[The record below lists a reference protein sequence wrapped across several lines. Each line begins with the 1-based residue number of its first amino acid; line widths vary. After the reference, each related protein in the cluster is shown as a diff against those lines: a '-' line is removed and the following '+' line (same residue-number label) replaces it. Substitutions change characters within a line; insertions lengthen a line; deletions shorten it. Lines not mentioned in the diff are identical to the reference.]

1 MLAAIALAIECA
13 ASVSDLAA
21 WWQSHK
27 PALRRLSPAELA
39 TAIAAKDAR
48 KAHLAGLLPAWHPED
63 SAA

>member
-1 MLAAIALAIECA
+1 LLAAIALAIECA
-13 ASVSDLAA
+13 GSVSDLAA
-21 WWQSHK
+21 WWQSHQ

-48 KAHLAGLLPAWHPED
+48 KRHLAGQVPAWHPED